1 MRRLRLITGLVI
13 AAFVV
18 GHFLNHALGVV
29 SVDAMNGMRSSL
41 AAWWRSFPGTLLL
54 YGSLATHFILA
65 LASLYQRSTLRMPA
79 WEAGQLLL
87 GLAIPPL
94 LIAHVV
100 GTRLHWELLGHYIEY
115 ERIVGLLWS
124 DSAAAAKQA
133 LLLLIVWTHLCFGVH
148 FWLRI
153 KAWYPAFQPLL
164 FAAALLIPAIS
175 LAGFAAAGASLWP
188 AIETVGGMQRY
199 NLDLAGM
206 TDAQRAR
213 VAAWRGGLELGFWVL
228 LAATLL
234 ARWLRGRIGAT
245 YQVRHSSGRVITAPV
260 GRTLLEA
267 IRDAGIPHASVCG
280 GRARCTTCRV
290 RVGEGLDA
298 LPPPRPAEAK
308 ALARI
313 QAPPNVRLACQCR
326 PRQSVAVTP
335 LLPAGADP
343 RMARRPGNPAGAE
356 RRIVAMFVDLRGSTQ
371 LAEARLPYD
380 VVFLMN
386 QFFAEM
392 HAALAAT
399 NGYYAQFRG
408 DGLLALYG
416 LESELPR
423 ACREALEGA
432 AEMQRRLER
441 LNASLAA
448 DLAEP
453 LRIGIGIHAGLCIV
467 GTMGPPEAPIRSAI
481 GDNVNIAARLEGMTK
496 AYGCTL
502 VVSEETLR
510 QAGLD
515 PRGAPLHRVRVRGRN
530 ERLNVY
536 AVDDP
541 RKLFEDARASAVLPP
556 P

>member
-1 MRRLRLITGLVI
+1 VRRLRLITGLVI

-18 GHFLNHALGVV
+18 GHFTNHALGVV
-29 SVDAMNGMRSSL
+29 SVEAMNGMRAGL
-41 AAWWRSFPGTLLL
+41 ASWWRSLPGTVLL
-54 YGSLATHFILA
+54 YGSLATHFALA
-65 LASLYQRSTLRMPA
+65 LVSLYRRSTLRMPA

-100 GTRLHWELLGHYIEY
+100 GTRLTRELLGHYIDY

-124 DSAAAAKQA
+124 DSIAAGRQS
-133 LLLLIVWTHLCFGVH
+133 LLLLIVWTHLCFGMH
-148 FWLRI
+148 YWLRI
-153 KAWYPAFQPLL
+153 KAWYPTVQPVA
-164 FAAALLIPAIS
+164 FAAALLIPAIA

-188 AIETVGGMQRY
+188 AIETVGGMQKY
-199 NLDLAGM
+199 NLELAGM

-213 VAAWRGGLELGFWVL
+213 LAAWREGLTWGFWL
-228 LAATLL
+228 LLGATLL
-234 ARWLRGRIGAT
+234 ARWLRARIGAT
-245 YQVRHSSGRVITAPV
+245 YQVRHASGRVLTAPV
-260 GRTLLEA
+260 GRSILEA

-290 RVGEGLDA
+290 RIGDGLAA

-313 QAPPNVRLACQCR
+313 DAPPNVRLACQTR
-326 PRQSVAVTP
+326 PRESVTVTP
-335 LLPAGADP
+335 LLPAGADAAL
-343 RMARRPGNPAGAE
+343 ARRPGSPQGRE
-356 RRIVAMFVDLRGSTQ
+356 QRIVAMFVDLRESTQ
-371 LAEARLPYD
+371 LAEGRLPYD
-380 VVFLMN
+380 VVFVMN

-392 HAALAAT
+392 YQALRAS

-416 LESELPR
+416 LQSELAQ
-423 ACREALEGA
+423 ACREALAGA
-432 AEMQRRLER
+432 AEMQRRMDR

-448 DLAEP
+448 DLAQP
-453 LRIGIGIHAGLCIV
+453 LRIGIGVHAGVAIV
-467 GTMGPPEAPIRSAI
+467 GTMGPPDASIHSAI
-481 GDNVNIAARLEGMTK
+481 GDNINIAARLEGMTK
-496 AYGCTL
+496 AYRCTM

-510 QAGLD
+510 TAGID

-541 RKLFEDARASAVLPP
+541 RNLVEERKAEIGV
-556 P
+556 